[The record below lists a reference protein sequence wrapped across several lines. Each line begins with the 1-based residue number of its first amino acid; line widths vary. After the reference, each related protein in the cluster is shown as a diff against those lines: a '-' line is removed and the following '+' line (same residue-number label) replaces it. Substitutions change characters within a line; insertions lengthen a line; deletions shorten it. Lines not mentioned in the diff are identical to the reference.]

1 MEGIFEV
8 EGMTLLS
15 WTTRIAARD
24 EADARELA
32 QRLGQRTQA
41 PVSAVKV
48 DTLGHR
54 VASCRPST
62 SRGGTRMT
70 RFRIEGTTLVSW
82 TQLVE
87 AGGEEDASRLA
98 CQGFA
103 ALGVLGHEVTL
114 DAARHRV
121 VGCRRLETFV
131 LLPSHQDGSGA
142 RRRARVARSRQAIR
156 HSL

>member
-1 MEGIFEV
+1 MDGIFEV

-24 EADARELA
+24 EAEACELA

-41 PVSAVKV
+41 PASAVKV

-54 VASCRPST
+54 VAGCQPST
-62 SRGGTRMT
+62 ARAGAEMAG
-70 RFRIEGTTLVSW
+70 RFQVEGTTLVTW

-87 AGGEEDASRLA
+87 TGSEEEASRLA

-103 ALGVLGHEVTL
+103 ALGVLGHEVTV
-114 DAARHRV
+114 DDTRHRV
-121 VGCRRLETFV
+121 VGCRRLESFAP
-131 LLPSHQDGSGA
+131 LPGQRDAAGE
-142 RRRARVARSRQAIR
+142 RRARARQTIR

>member
-1 MEGIFEV
+1 MDGIFEV

-24 EADARELA
+24 EAEACELA

-41 PVSAVKV
+41 PASAVKV

-54 VASCRPST
+54 VAGCLRST
-62 SRGGTRMT
+62 SRSGTEMAG
-70 RFRIEGTTLVSW
+70 RFRVEGTTLVTW

-87 AGGEEDASRLA
+87 AGSEEEASRLA
-98 CQGFA
+98 CRGLA
-103 ALGVLGHEVTL
+103 ALGVLGHEVAV
-114 DAARHRV
+114 DDARHRV
-121 VGCRRLETFV
+121 VNCRRLESFV
-131 LLPSHQDGSGA
+131 PLAGQRDAPGE
-142 RRRARVARSRQAIR
+142 RRARVARTRQTIR